1 MNYTEQSMSTRMK
14 FLWGGLGALTPVVTT
29 FLIIDV
35 ETITGYLNTAFAGTG
50 NPLLVAGYGLRV
62 VGLFIIGGVWACL
75 HKQEYDPKKL
85 FQLGIV
91 APAMITAMINASNV
105 YDGSHSEH
113 ERLSAVRITLMS
125 SAHAAEN
132 DPGKPRESSPI
143 DQLIRGF
150 LGKPGK

>member
-1 MNYTEQSMSTRMK
+1 MQDTQRSMPTRTK

-35 ETITGYLNTAFAGTG
+35 ETIMGYLNAAFGGEG
-50 NPLLVAGYGLRV
+50 NPFLVAGYGLRV
-62 VGLFIIGGVWACL
+62 IGLFVVGGIWACL

-91 APAMITAMINASNV
+91 APAMITATINASNV
-105 YDGSHSEH
+105 YDGSHPEH
-113 ERLSAVRITLMS
+113 ERLSAVRITLVS
-125 SAHAAEN
+125 SAYAGEDDDA
-132 DPGKPRESSPI
+132 KPRESSPV

-150 LGKPGK
+150 LGKRGK

>member
-1 MNYTEQSMSTRMK
+1 MNDTDQSMSTRTK
-14 FLWGGLGALTPVVTT
+14 FLWGGLGALTPVVAT
-29 FLIIDV
+29 FLIVDV
-35 ETITGYLNTAFAGTG
+35 ETIMSYLNTAFGDTG
-50 NPLLVAGYGLRV
+50 NPFLVAGYSLRV
-62 VGLFIIGGVWACL
+62 LGLFIVGGVWACL

-105 YDGSHSEH
+105 YDGSHSEND
-113 ERLSAVRITLMS
+113 RLSAVRITLMS